1 MFNKNNSAWLETVFN
16 LPLNNIPT
24 NIEQKKTGRPLKE
37 FSECS
42 ERTKRQKVLPL
53 VKSYSSPELVLALS
67 TKFQKSGQ
75 RSASLLLNDSL
86 TSPTRAIKIRNVVN
100 NVDHNKIIPYTANE
114 ALAFLI
120 DNKLTKQQ
128 YLNIRLGAK
137 KKNCDIYPPYS
148 SILEAKKK
156 CYPDDLHIS
165 ESNCSVPMQSLVDH
179 TVHRIFEI
187 ETVKSMQIKE
197 NMNHFEML
205 YKWGCDGSSGQAQYK
220 QNFNDG
226 ATSLITDHDLFMFSI
241 VPIQLRCLIQEKY
254 IVVWQNPRTSSTRF
268 CRPIKFSF
276 EKETV
281 NSTLREVN
289 ASETEIKNLLPT
301 KILLDKITLE
311 IKHTLIF
318 SMVDGKVKFTI
329 INLTILNV

>member
-1 MFNKNNSAWLETVFN
+1 
-16 LPLNNIPT
+16 LNNILT
-24 NIEQKKTGRPLKE
+24 NIEKKQTDRPLKE

-42 ERTKRQKVLPL
+42 ERTKRQKVLSL
-53 VKSYSSPELVLALS
+53 VKSYSSPELVMALS
-67 TKFQKSGQ
+67 TKFQKSGH

-86 TSPTRAIKIRNVVN
+86 TSPTRAIKIRNVIN
-100 NVDHNKIIPYTANE
+100 NVGHNKIIPYTANE

-120 DNKLTKQQ
+120 ENKLTKQQ

-137 KKNCDIYPPYS
+137 KKNFDLYPLYS

-165 ESNCSVPMQSLVDH
+165 ESNCSVSMQSLVDH

-226 ATSLITDHDLFMFSI
+226 ATSFITDHDLFMFSL
-241 VPIQLRCLIQEKY
+241 VPIQLRCFIQEKT

-289 ASETEIKNLLPT
+289 ISETEIKNLLP
-301 KILLDKITLE
+301 KKYYWIT
-311 IKHTLIF
+311 
-318 SMVDGKVKFTI
+318 
-329 INLTILNV
+329 